1 VTKAAGGPRPEQR
14 QARPT
19 SRRLSSSQRRKFGV
33 VLVGLA
39 ALIMVILG
47 HAAFSS
53 QAFRLTALV
62 FDTYQV
68 MKPRDATDP
77 PVAVIDIDEVSIGKL
92 GQWPWSRGTVAE
104 MVTKASGLGA
114 AAIGFDIVFSEP
126 DRTAPARLVEAMRR
140 QGIAI
145 DIGVDLP
152 DPDAQLADAVA
163 SNAVALGIA
172 LSNETTAPAP
182 EPKAGF
188 SFLGPDPR
196 ARLLPYSGALSNLS
210 ALTERATA
218 MGYFS
223 FPPTPDNIIRTFPLV
238 SMSGDQLYPALSIE
252 ALRIAQQEGSFI
264 LRSAGTEDG
273 SAFTDLRVG
282 ALDVPLSADG
292 EIWIYYSGLPN
303 MPVISAADLFDPEK
317 AETLAGLIQ
326 GRIMLVGTSAV
337 GLRDIVATPVDPAM
351 PGVKVHAEII
361 DQIASGVFLQR
372 PDWIIGAERAAAVI
386 VGLILLTVLA
396 TAAPAVSVVTGLLL
410 AGLVASG
417 SWFAFSRAFTLF
429 DPLLPLFAL
438 GAVLLT
444 ALPLLLMLTHREK
457 RFVRESFGRY
467 LSPTL
472 VERLS
477 ENPEGLTLGG
487 EDREL
492 TILFSDIRGFTGLS
506 EKLTPTELTG
516 LLNNFLTPMTDVL
529 LEREATIDK
538 YIGDAIMAF
547 WNAPLDIADHPQK
560 ACLAALDM
568 VSALEL
574 LNRENGMNLKIGIGL
589 NSGMACVGNLGS
601 DQRFSYSCL
610 GDSVNLASRVEGMT
624 KLYEVSILVTED
636 VRAPTKGLVFAE
648 VDRVRVVGRQA
659 PVTLHALIG
668 SADEAASEQKDLL
681 AAHGAFIRAWQTGD
695 FSVARNLLKDLLAL
709 PQNTLSGTHRLYS
722 DRLAMLPET
731 APEDWDGV
739 FTASRK

>member
-1 VTKAAGGPRPEQR
+1 MTKAAGGLRPEQR
-14 QARPT
+14 EGRPV
-19 SRRLSSSQRRKFGV
+19 SRRLSSSQRRKLGV

-39 ALIMVILG
+39 ALLAVILG

-92 GQWPWSRGTVAE
+92 GQWPWSRDTVAE
-104 MVTKASGLGA
+104 MVTRASSLGA

-126 DRTAPARLVEAMRR
+126 DRTAPARLIEAMRR
-140 QGIAI
+140 RGIDI
-145 DIGVDLP
+145 DIGADLP
-152 DPDAQLADAVA
+152 DPDEQLAEVVA

-196 ARLLPYSGALSNLS
+196 ARLTPYSGALSNLS

-238 SMSGDQLYPALSIE
+238 SLSGDRLYPALSIE
-252 ALRIAQQEGSFI
+252 TLRIAQQEGSFV
-264 LRSAGTEDG
+264 LRSAGTEEG

-303 MPVISAADLFDPEK
+303 MPVISAADLFDPTK
-317 AETLAGLIQ
+317 ADTLAGLTQ
-326 GRIMLVGTSAV
+326 GRILLVGTSAV

-372 PDWIIGAERAAAVI
+372 PDWILGAERAAAVI

-410 AGLVASG
+410 AGLVAGG
-417 SWFAFSRAFTLF
+417 SWFAYSRALTLF
-429 DPLLPLFAL
+429 DPLLPMTAL

-529 LEREATIDK
+529 LQREATIDK

-547 WNAPLDIADHPQK
+547 WNAPLDIAEHPQK

-568 VSALEL
+568 VAALDR
-574 LNRENGMNLKIGIGL
+574 LNRESGMTLKIGIGL
-589 NSGMACVGNLGS
+589 NTGMACVGNLGS

-624 KLYEVSILVTED
+624 KLYDVSILVTEE
-636 VRAPTKGLVFAE
+636 VRGGTTGLVFAE

-659 PVTLHALIG
+659 PVTLYALIG
-668 SADEAASEQKDLL
+668 RADEAASEEKDLL
-681 AAHGAFIRAWQTGD
+681 TAHGAFIRAWQTGD
-695 FSVARNLLKDLLAL
+695 LLAARNLLKVLLVL
-709 PQNTLSGTHRLYS
+709 PQNPLTGTHALYRERLS
-722 DRLAMLPET
+722 ELPDT
-731 APEDWDGV
+731 APKNWDGV
-739 FTASRK
+739 SIASSK

>member
-1 VTKAAGGPRPEQR
+1 MVKTQGSP
-14 QARPT
+14 
-19 SRRLSSSQRRKFGV
+19 RRLSSSQRRRLAV
-33 VLVGLA
+33 ILVGMA
-39 ALIMVILG
+39 ALIGVIAA
-47 HAAFSS
+47 HAAFAP

-62 FDTYQV
+62 FDAYQLI
-68 MKPRDATDP
+68 KPREATDP
-77 PVAVIDIDEVSIGKL
+77 PVAVIDIDEASIGKL
-92 GQWPWSRGTVAE
+92 GQWPWSRSTVAE
-104 MVTKASGLGA
+104 IVTRASGLGA

-126 DRTAPARLVEAMRR
+126 DRTAPARLVEEMRR
-140 QGIAI
+140 QGVVIEV
-145 DIGVDLP
+145 GPDLP
-152 DPDAQLADAVA
+152 DPDALLAAAVA
-163 SNAVALGIA
+163 ENTVALGIA

-182 EPKAGF
+182 DPKAGF
-188 SFLGPDPR
+188 SFLGPDPK
-196 ARLLPYSGALSNLS
+196 ARLMPYSGALSNLP
-210 ALTERATA
+210 ALTDRATA

-238 SMSGDQLYPALSIE
+238 SSSGERLYPALSIE
-252 ALRIAQQEGSFI
+252 TLRIAQQEGSFI
-264 LRSAGTEDG
+264 LRSAGTQDG

-303 MPVISAADLFDPEK
+303 MPVISAADFFDPTK
-317 AETLAGLIQ
+317 ADTLAGLIQ
-326 GRIMLVGTSAV
+326 GRILLVGTSAV
-337 GLRDIVATPVDPAM
+337 GLRDIVATPIDAAM
-351 PGVKVHAEII
+351 AGVKVHAEII

-372 PDWIIGAERAAAVI
+372 PDWMIGAERAAAI
-386 VGLILLTVLA
+386 AAGLILLTVLA
-396 TAAPAVSVVTGLLL
+396 TATPALSVITGLLL
-410 AGLVASG
+410 GGLIAGG
-417 SWFAFSRAFTLF
+417 SWLAFSQALTLF
-429 DPLLPLFAL
+429 DPLLPLAGL

-492 TILFSDIRGFTGLS
+492 TILFSDIRGFTTLS
-506 EKLTPTELTG
+506 EKLMPTELTG

-529 LEREATIDK
+529 LKREATIDK

-547 WNAPLDIADHPQK
+547 WNAPLDITDHPQK

-568 VSALEL
+568 VSALER
-574 LNRENGMNLKIGIGL
+574 LNRESGMGLKIGIGL
-589 NSGMACVGNLGS
+589 NTGMACVGNLGS

-624 KLYEVSILVTED
+624 KLYEVSILVTEE
-636 VRAPTKGLVFAE
+636 VRARTNGLLFAE

-659 PVTLHALIG
+659 PVTLFALMGVADGKVEEQRDLLDRHNALI
-668 SADEAASEQKDLL
+668 AAWQAGDFAAARDLL
-681 AAHGAFIRAWQTGD
+681 QG
-695 FSVARNLLKDLLAL
+695 LLAR
-709 PQNTLSGTHRLYS
+709 PENALSGTHRLYAE
-722 DRLAMLPET
+722 RLAGLPET
-731 APEDWDGV
+731 APDSWDGV
-739 FTASRK
+739 FTASSK

>member
-1 VTKAAGGPRPEQR
+1 MAKAPSPR
-14 QARPT
+14 
-19 SRRLSSSQRRKFGV
+19 RRLSSSQRRKLGV
-33 VLVGLA
+33 MLMGLA
-39 ALIMVILG
+39 ALVAVITA
-47 HAAFSS
+47 HAAFAP

-62 FDTYQV
+62 FDTYQTI
-68 MKPRDATDP
+68 KPRDATDP
-77 PVAVIDIDEVSIGKL
+77 PVAVIDIDEASIGTL
-92 GQWPWSRGTVAE
+92 GQWPWSRRTVAE
-104 MVTKASGLGA
+104 IVTRASGLGA

-126 DRTAPARLVEAMRR
+126 DRTAPARLVEEMRR

-145 DIGVDLP
+145 EVGPDLP

-163 SNAVALGIA
+163 ANAVALGIA
-172 LSNETTAPAP
+172 LTNETSSPAP

-188 SFLGPDPR
+188 SFVGPDPQ

-210 ALTERATA
+210 LLNERATA

-223 FPPTPDNIIRTFPLV
+223 FPPTPDNIIRTFPLI
-238 SMSGDQLYPALSIE
+238 SKSSGRLYPALSIE
-252 ALRIAQQEGSFI
+252 TLRIAQQAGSFV
-264 LRSAGTEDG
+264 LRSAGTAEG
-273 SAFTDLRVG
+273 SAMTDLRVG
-282 ALDVPLSADG
+282 ALDIPVSADG

-303 MPVISAADLFDPEK
+303 MPVISAADLFDPAK
-317 AETLAGLIQ
+317 AATLAGQIQ
-326 GRIMLVGTSAV
+326 GRILLVGTSAV

-351 PGVKVHAEII
+351 AGVKVHAEII

-372 PDWIIGAERAAAVI
+372 PDWILGAERAAAI
-386 VGLILLTVLA
+386 AVGLVLLLVLA
-396 TAAPAVSVVTGLLL
+396 TAIPALSVIVALLL
-410 AGLVASG
+410 ASLVGGG
-417 SWFAFSRAFTLF
+417 SWLAFSQALTLF
-429 DPLLPLFAL
+429 DPLLPLASL

-492 TILFSDIRGFTGLS
+492 TILFSDIRGFTTLS

-529 LEREATIDK
+529 LQREATIDK
-538 YIGDAIMAF
+538 YIGDAVMAF

-568 VSALEL
+568 VAALER
-574 LNRENGMNLKIGIGL
+574 LNRESGMALKIGIGL
-589 NSGMACVGNLGS
+589 NTGMACVGNLGS

-624 KLYEVSILVTED
+624 KLYDVSILVTED
-636 VRAPTKGLVFAE
+636 VRVRTTGLLFAE
-648 VDRVRVVGRQA
+648 VDRVRAVGRQA
-659 PVTLHALIG
+659 PVTLHALMG
-668 SADEAASEQKDLL
+668 DSETAEGQTELL
-681 AAHGAFIRAWQTGD
+681 EGHRNFIVAWQSGD
-695 FSVARNLLKDLLAL
+695 LSAAREHLRILQAL
-709 PQNTLSGTHRLYS
+709 PPNALSGTHKLYQERLET
-722 DRLAMLPET
+722 LPET
-731 APEDWDGV
+731 APDGWDGV
-739 FTASRK
+739 FTASSK

>member
-1 VTKAAGGPRPEQR
+1 MVKTQGSP
-14 QARPT
+14 
-19 SRRLSSSQRRKFGV
+19 RRLSSSQRRRLAV
-33 VLVGLA
+33 ILVGMA
-39 ALIMVILG
+39 ALIGVIAS
-47 HAAFSS
+47 HAAFAP

-62 FDTYQV
+62 FDAYQLI
-68 MKPRDATDP
+68 KPREATDP
-77 PVAVIDIDEVSIGKL
+77 PVAVIDIDEASIGKL
-92 GQWPWSRGTVAE
+92 GQWPWSRSTVAE
-104 MVTKASGLGA
+104 IVTRASGLGA

-126 DRTAPARLVEAMRR
+126 DRTAPARLVEEMRR
-140 QGIAI
+140 QGVAI
-145 DIGVDLP
+145 EVGPDLP
-152 DPDAQLADAVA
+152 DPDALLAAAVA
-163 SNAVALGIA
+163 ENTVALGIA

-182 EPKAGF
+182 DPKAGF
-188 SFLGPDPR
+188 SFLGPDPK
-196 ARLLPYSGALSNLS
+196 ARLMPYSGALSNLP

-238 SMSGDQLYPALSIE
+238 SKSGDRLYPALSIE
-252 ALRIAQQEGSFI
+252 TLRIAQQEGSFI
-264 LRSAGTEDG
+264 LRSAGTQEG

-303 MPVISAADLFDPEK
+303 MPIISAADFFDPTK
-317 AETLAGLIQ
+317 ADTLAGLIQ
-326 GRIMLVGTSAV
+326 GRILLVGTSAV
-337 GLRDIVATPVDPAM
+337 GLRDIVATPIDPAM
-351 PGVKVHAEII
+351 AGVKVHAEII

-372 PDWIIGAERAAAVI
+372 PDWMIGAERAAAI
-386 VGLILLTVLA
+386 AAGLILLTVLA
-396 TAAPAVSVVTGLLL
+396 TATPALSVITGLLL
-410 AGLVASG
+410 AGLIAGG
-417 SWFAFSRAFTLF
+417 SWFAFSQALTLF
-429 DPLLPLFAL
+429 DPLLPLAGL

-492 TILFSDIRGFTGLS
+492 TILFSDIRGFTTLS
-506 EKLTPTELTG
+506 EKLMPTELTG

-529 LEREATIDK
+529 LKREATIDK

-547 WNAPLDIADHPQK
+547 WNAPLDITDHPQK

-568 VSALEL
+568 VSALER
-574 LNRENGMNLKIGIGL
+574 LNRESGMGLKIGIGL
-589 NSGMACVGNLGS
+589 NTGMACVGNLGS

-624 KLYEVSILVTED
+624 KLYEVSILVTEE
-636 VRAPTKGLVFAE
+636 VRARTNGLLFAE

-659 PVTLHALIG
+659 PVTLFALMGVADGKVEEQRDLLDRHNALITAWQAG
-668 SADEAASEQKDLL
+668 DFAAARDLL
-681 AAHGAFIRAWQTGD
+681 QG
-695 FSVARNLLKDLLAL
+695 LLAR
-709 PQNTLSGTHRLYS
+709 PENALSGTHRLYAE
-722 DRLAMLPET
+722 RLAGLPET
-731 APEDWDGV
+731 APDSWDGV
-739 FTASRK
+739 FTASSK

>member
-1 VTKAAGGPRPEQR
+1 MAKAPSPR
-14 QARPT
+14 
-19 SRRLSSSQRRKFGV
+19 RRLSSSRRRKLGV
-33 VLVGLA
+33 MLMGVA
-39 ALIMVILG
+39 ALVAVITA
-47 HAAFSS
+47 HAAFAP

-62 FDTYQV
+62 FDAYQTI
-68 MKPRDATDP
+68 KPRDATDP
-77 PVAVIDIDEVSIGKL
+77 PVAVIDIDEASIGTL
-92 GQWPWSRGTVAE
+92 GQWPWSRRTVAE
-104 MVTKASGLGA
+104 IVTRASGLGA

-126 DRTAPARLVEAMRR
+126 DRTAPARLVEEMRR

-145 DIGVDLP
+145 EVGPDLP

-163 SNAVALGIA
+163 ANAVALGIA
-172 LSNETTAPAP
+172 LTNETSAPAP

-188 SFLGPDPR
+188 SFVGPDPQ

-210 ALTERATA
+210 LLNERATA

-223 FPPTPDNIIRTFPLV
+223 FPPTPDNIIRTFPLI
-238 SMSGDQLYPALSIE
+238 SKSGDRLYPALSIE
-252 ALRIAQQEGSFI
+252 TLRIAQQAGSFV
-264 LRSAGTEDG
+264 LRSAGTAEG
-273 SAFTDLRVG
+273 SAMTDLRVG
-282 ALDVPLSADG
+282 ALDIPVSAYG

-303 MPVISAADLFDPEK
+303 MPVISAADLFDPAK
-317 AETLAGLIQ
+317 AATLMGQIQ
-326 GRIMLVGTSAV
+326 GRILLVGTSAV

-351 PGVKVHAEII
+351 AGVKVHAEII

-372 PDWIIGAERAAAVI
+372 PDWIVGAERAAAI
-386 VGLILLTVLA
+386 AVGLALLLVLA
-396 TAAPAVSVVTGLLL
+396 TATPALSFVVALLL
-410 AGLVASG
+410 GSLVGGG
-417 SWFAFSRAFTLF
+417 SWLAFSQALTLF
-429 DPLLPLFAL
+429 DPLLPLASL

-492 TILFSDIRGFTGLS
+492 TILFSDIRGFTTLS

-529 LEREATIDK
+529 LQREATIDK
-538 YIGDAIMAF
+538 YIGDAVMAF

-568 VSALEL
+568 VGAMER
-574 LNRENGMNLKIGIGL
+574 LNRESGMALKIGIGL
-589 NSGMACVGNLGS
+589 NTGMACVGNLGS

-624 KLYEVSILVTED
+624 KLYDVSILVTED
-636 VRAPTKGLVFAE
+636 VRVRTTGLLFAE

-659 PVTLHALIG
+659 PVTLHALVGASGETAGGQTELLERHG
-668 SADEAASEQKDLL
+668 S
-681 AAHGAFIRAWQTGD
+681 FIAAWQAGD
-695 FSVARNLLKDLLAL
+695 LGAAREHLRVLQAM
-709 PQNTLSGTHRLYS
+709 PQNPLSGTHKLYQERLET
-722 DRLAMLPET
+722 LPET
-731 APEDWDGV
+731 APEGWDGV
-739 FTASRK
+739 FTANTK

>member
-1 VTKAAGGPRPEQR
+1 MVKTQGSP
-14 QARPT
+14 
-19 SRRLSSSQRRKFGV
+19 RRLSSSQRRRLAV
-33 VLVGLA
+33 ILVGMA
-39 ALIMVILG
+39 ALIGVIAA
-47 HAAFSS
+47 HAAFAP

-62 FDTYQV
+62 FDAYQLI
-68 MKPRDATDP
+68 KPREATDP
-77 PVAVIDIDEVSIGKL
+77 PVAVIDIDEASIGKL
-92 GQWPWSRGTVAE
+92 GQWPWSRSTVAE
-104 MVTKASGLGA
+104 IVTRASGLGA

-126 DRTAPARLVEAMRR
+126 DRTAPARLVEEMRR
-140 QGIAI
+140 QGVVIEV
-145 DIGVDLP
+145 GPDLP
-152 DPDAQLADAVA
+152 DPDALLAAAVA
-163 SNAVALGIA
+163 ENTVALGIA

-182 EPKAGF
+182 DPKAGF
-188 SFLGPDPR
+188 SFLGPDPK
-196 ARLLPYSGALSNLS
+196 ARLMPYSGALSNLP

-238 SMSGDQLYPALSIE
+238 SKSGDRLYPALSIE
-252 ALRIAQQEGSFI
+252 TLRIAQQEGSFI
-264 LRSAGTEDG
+264 LRSAGTQEG

-303 MPVISAADLFDPEK
+303 MPVISAADLFDPTK
-317 AETLAGLIQ
+317 ADTLAGLIQ
-326 GRIMLVGTSAV
+326 GRILLVGTSAV
-337 GLRDIVATPVDPAM
+337 GLRDIVATPIDAAM
-351 PGVKVHAEII
+351 AGVKVHAEII

-372 PDWIIGAERAAAVI
+372 PDWMIGAERAVAIAA
-386 VGLILLTVLA
+386 GLTLLTVLA
-396 TAAPAVSVVTGLLL
+396 TATPALSVITGLLL
-410 AGLVASG
+410 AGLVAGG
-417 SWFAFSRAFTLF
+417 SWFAFSQALTLF
-429 DPLLPLFAL
+429 DPLLPLAGL

-492 TILFSDIRGFTGLS
+492 TILFSDIRGFTTLS
-506 EKLTPTELTG
+506 EKLMPTELTG

-529 LEREATIDK
+529 LKREATIDK

-547 WNAPLDIADHPQK
+547 WNAPLDITDHPQK

-568 VSALEL
+568 VSALER
-574 LNRENGMNLKIGIGL
+574 LNRESGMGLKIGIGL
-589 NSGMACVGNLGS
+589 NTGMACVGNLGS

-624 KLYEVSILVTED
+624 KLYEVSILVTEE
-636 VRAPTKGLVFAE
+636 VRARTNGLLFAE

-659 PVTLHALIG
+659 PVTLFALMGVADGKVEEQRDLLDRHNALITAWQAG
-668 SADEAASEQKDLL
+668 DFAAARDLL
-681 AAHGAFIRAWQTGD
+681 QG
-695 FSVARNLLKDLLAL
+695 LLAR
-709 PQNTLSGTHRLYS
+709 PENALSGTHRLYAE
-722 DRLAMLPET
+722 RLAGLPET
-731 APEDWDGV
+731 APDSWDGV
-739 FTASRK
+739 FTASSK